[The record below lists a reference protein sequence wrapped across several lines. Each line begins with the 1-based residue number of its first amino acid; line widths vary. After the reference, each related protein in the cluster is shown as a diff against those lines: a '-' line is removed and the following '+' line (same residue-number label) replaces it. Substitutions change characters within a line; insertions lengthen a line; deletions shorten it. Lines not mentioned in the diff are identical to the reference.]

1 MFSSWPRRAALIL
14 RTTRSSSSSTNAAHT
29 EEDIRQARQWLAR
42 FDAETLPRNIFDF
55 SFSRSSGPGG
65 QNVNKV
71 NSKATLKV
79 SLSTLQPLI
88 PKALWPGVVD
98 SRYATASE
106 LVIQADDS
114 RKQQENVQR
123 CLAKL
128 NELVSQAGRQA
139 IPGETSDAQKS
150 RVKNLQ
156 KSANEGRLKAKKFNS
171 GKKSARRSSGRPDY

>member
-1 MFSSWPRRAALIL
+1 M
-14 RTTRSSSSSTNAAHT
+14 
-29 EEDIRQARQWLAR
+29 
-42 FDAETLPRNIFDF
+42 FDF

-79 SLSTLQPLI
+79 SLSSLQPVV
-88 PKALWPGVVD
+88 PKLLWPIVAN
-98 SRYATASE
+98 SRYATSNE

-123 CLAKL
+123 CLLKL
-128 NELVSQAGRQA
+128 NELIVQAGREA
-139 IPGETSDAQKS
+139 VPGETSEAQKS

-156 KSANEGRLKAKKFNS
+156 KSANEGRLKTKKFKS
-171 GKKSARRSSGRPDY
+171 EKKSSRRSSGRSDY